1 MFWRARSY
9 PTHDEN
15 SEVQQNPDARGYS
28 DRLIKLIYEI
38 RNTLSDFEIIL
49 MTPFPLVTED
59 PAPYWIYR
67 HEVIS
72 LGERFNISVFDSW
85 VALLADEGPVNVDV
99 YQKDEV
105 SSLVD
110 PSGWTQKGNEKL
122 WPKLKVFLERTLPV
136 HLATL

>member
-1 MFWRARSY
+1 M
-9 PTHDEN
+9 
-15 SEVQQNPDARGYS
+15 QQNPDARGYA
-28 DRLIKLIYEI
+28 DRLISLIHEF
-38 RNTLSDFEIIL
+38 RNNLSEFQMIF

-72 LGERFNISVFDSW
+72 LGERFNIPVFDSW
-85 VALLADEGPVNVDV
+85 AALMADGEGPVNVDV

-122 WPKLKVFLERTLPV
+122 WPKLKAFLERTVPV
-136 HLATL
+136 DSTPL